1 MPKLMCID
9 YGFDCDFVVE
19 GEDDKV
25 IQEFRIHM
33 EEVHGIDYTVEAVKQ
48 ILIRK
53 QK

>member
-1 MPKLMCID
+1 MPHIKCID
-9 YGFDCDFVVE
+9 YGFECDFKAE
-19 GEDDKV
+19 GETDQV
-25 IQEFRIHM
+25 IENFRNHA